1 MIQILTAEGLVNCEQ
16 GSHSP
21 LAVAL
26 DTTAEIG
33 KIGGC
38 ENNMSNEP
46 VTANTE
52 QNSEQL
58 TGRKRSLAN
67 LKPWPKGFCPNP
79 KGRGPKPITEAYAK
93 LAHKKVPGDRKGR
106 TYAELIAEVQYTAA
120 GKGKT
125 EAAREIADRLEG
137 KAAQPFGDD
146 TPNMSVTLNIEV
158 VRKKLFGDD
167 E

>member
-1 MIQILTAEGLVNCEQ
+1 MDDGENGDGL
-16 GSHSP
+16 
-21 LAVAL
+21 
-26 DTTAEIG
+26 
-33 KIGGC
+33 
-38 ENNMSNEP
+38 

-79 KGRGPKPITEAYAK
+79 KGRGPKPITQAYAK
-93 LAHKKVPGDRKGR
+93 LAHKKVPGDAKGR
-106 TYAELIAEVQYTAA
+106 TYAEMVAEGQYTAA

-137 KAAQPFGDD
+137 KAVQP
-146 TPNMSVTLNIEV
+146 V
-158 VRKKLFGDD
+158 VGGYHRWYERDLKHRSGKEEAVWRRRISCARNGTGLGAFTSNSQLA
-167 E
+167 

>member
-1 MIQILTAEGLVNCEQ
+1 MPT
-16 GSHSP
+16 SH
-21 LAVAL
+21 
-26 DTTAEIG
+26 
-33 KIGGC
+33 
-38 ENNMSNEP
+38 P
-46 VTANTE
+46 VTNTPAIPTSLILRARPCIVLCCSTVSANTE

-58 TGRKRSLAN
+58 TGRRRSLAN

-79 KGRGPKPITEAYAK
+79 NGRGPKPITEAYTK
-93 LAHKKVPGDRKGR
+93 LAHKKVPGDPKGR
-106 TYAELIAEVQYTAA
+106 TYAELVAEGQYTAA

-137 KAAQPFGDD
+137 KAAQPFRDD
-146 TPNMSVTLNIEV
+146 TPSMSVTLDIEV